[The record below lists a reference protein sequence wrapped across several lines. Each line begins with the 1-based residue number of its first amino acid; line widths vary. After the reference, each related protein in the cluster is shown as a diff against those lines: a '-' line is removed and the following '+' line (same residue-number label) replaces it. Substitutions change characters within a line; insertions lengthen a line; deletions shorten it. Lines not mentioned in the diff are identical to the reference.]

1 MGVQDEA
8 ERFEPGSLQ
17 EWSEWLEHH
26 HAVRRGVWLVTA
38 KRSTGRQPFDYE
50 AAVVEALR
58 YGWIDATHR
67 SVDEERSMLWFAP
80 RNPRSGW
87 SGTNKVRIERLVAER
102 RLEPAGRAAVE
113 VAHANGS
120 WSLLDD
126 VEALVVPEDLAAA
139 LEASGARD
147 GWEAMSPTRRRQHLL
162 ALVQAKRPDTRA
174 KRVAAA
180 VADAAPPSSPGGAA
194 G

>member
-1 MGVQDEA
+1 MGVMDEA
-8 ERFEPGSLQ
+8 ELFEPASLE
-17 EWSEWLEHH
+17 EWSSWLERH

-50 AAVVEALR
+50 DAVVEALR
-58 YGWIDATHR
+58 FGWIDATQR
-67 SVDEERSMLWFAP
+67 TLDEERSMLWFAP

-87 SGTNKVRIERLVAER
+87 SGTNKARIERLVAEG

-113 VAHANGS
+113 VAQANGS

-126 VEALVVPEDLAAA
+126 VEALVVPDDLAVA
-139 LEASGARD
+139 LEAAGVRER
-147 GWEAMSPTRRRQHLL
+147 WEAMAPSRRRQHLL
-162 ALVQAKRPDTRA
+162 ALAQAKRPDTRA
-174 KRVAAA
+174 RRVEAA
-180 VADAAPPSSPGGAA
+180 VADAAPGGAA